1 MASLSADLLHD
12 ILKRLDGTALARA
25 GCACADFHAASRE
38 EELWEN
44 ACRSMWPSTRPTKA
58 TFSVKN
64 GESDYHYYDDDDMD
78 ELEPDDALPSD
89 FVSLIDERYRD
100 RALYSEVVWGI
111 PNSDGANGWFY
122 DCPFRMD
129 LLDHSS
135 EDNGNNDDDGE
146 LLLPA
151 INDLPWLPSMEQER
165 KDGKLWKELHDGVKL
180 SWIVNRRME
189 RAVNLAAKEALPPP
203 LPWCRV
209 AECVLLV
216 KLRVRSMGRRE
227 TGEPQPP
234 ALALSEVSMRSM
246 RIEDMSGGRL
256 DGRRRWHPGVRCPVY
271 HVVQKAGQLLKV
283 GSVADLQCN
292 VCGLVPSMLH
302 RKEFRSSDPLDVWE
316 FQKYFGGLHE

>member
-1 MASLSADLLHD
+1 MSLW
-12 ILKRLDGTALARA
+12 
-25 GCACADFHAASRE
+25 F
-38 EELWEN
+38 
-44 ACRSMWPSTRPTKA
+44 RPTKA

-189 RAVNLAAKEALPPP
+189 RAVNLASWHPLGGGHWPTDAGFVLRFGSVLQAAKEALPPP

-234 ALALSEVSMRSM
+234 ALALSEQCGCR
-246 RIEDMSGGRL
+246 MSL
-256 DGRRRWHPGVRCPVY
+256 YSP
-271 HVVQKAGQLLKV
+271 
-283 GSVADLQCN
+283 N
-292 VCGLVPSMLH
+292 
-302 RKEFRSSDPLDVWE
+302 
-316 FQKYFGGLHE
+316 

>member
-189 RAVNLAAKEALPPP
+189 RAVNLASWHPLGGGGTGRPTPASCCGFGSVLQAAKEALPPP

-216 KLRVRSMGRRE
+216 KLR
-227 TGEPQPP
+227 
-234 ALALSEVSMRSM
+234 
-246 RIEDMSGGRL
+246 
-256 DGRRRWHPGVRCPVY
+256 
-271 HVVQKAGQLLKV
+271 KAGQLLKV